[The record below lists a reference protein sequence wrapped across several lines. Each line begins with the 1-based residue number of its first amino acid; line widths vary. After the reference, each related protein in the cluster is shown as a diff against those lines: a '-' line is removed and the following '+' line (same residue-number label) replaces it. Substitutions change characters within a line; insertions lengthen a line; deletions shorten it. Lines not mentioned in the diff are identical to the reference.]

1 MKTKSQNPNGN
12 ESLES
17 ILERDFLKYAN
28 ELEERPNKELA
39 RTYLFGES
47 NENETEEPIPMW
59 FLKLPEKP

>member
-1 MKTKSQNPNGN
+1 MKTKSQNLNGN

-28 ELEERPNKELA
+28 LLEERPNKELA

-47 NENETEEPIPMW
+47 NENETEEPIPKW

>member
-1 MKTKSQNPNGN
+1 MKKETQNLNGS

-28 ELEERPNKELA
+28 LLEERPNKELA

-47 NENETEEPIPMW
+47 NENETEEPIPKW